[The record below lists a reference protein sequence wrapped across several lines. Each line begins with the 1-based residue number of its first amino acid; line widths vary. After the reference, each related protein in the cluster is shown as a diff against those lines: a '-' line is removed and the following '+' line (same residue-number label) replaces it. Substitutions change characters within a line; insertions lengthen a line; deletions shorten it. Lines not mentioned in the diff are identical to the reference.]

1 MSRHSPSLSPQGFWN
16 GSARDSARNSRNTSG
31 HDPPRPAKEGFE
43 WVWFPD
49 GYWAERP
56 APRRASSKNPGTTS
70 AGSAGKMFRWT
81 SRANGCPA
89 PSQEHEQRDLS
100 PKTVQPTPP
109 LSLPPLYLPDKNSGS
124 FSPSRTLPQSPWLS
138 EAAQVQALQRPAD
151 QQMSFVSTKSMDE
164 QSLRSRRRSSGK
176 PSGTSTLI
184 GKNKAPRSK
193 SSWNLFQRSKV
204 SEWLSPEVFPRMGQ
218 KS

>member
-1 MSRHSPSLSPQGFWN
+1 MSRDSPSLSPQGFWN
-16 GSARDSARNSRNTSG
+16 GGARDSARNSSNTNG

-56 APRRASSKNPGTTS
+56 APRRISSKNPGTIS
-70 AGSAGKMFRWT
+70 VASAGKIFRWT

-89 PSQEHEQRDLS
+89 PSHEHELRELS
-100 PKTVQPTPP
+100 PKTIQATPP
-109 LSLPPLYLPDKNSGS
+109 LSRPQLYLAKKSSGS

-151 QQMSFVSTKSMDE
+151 QQMSFVGINILNE
-164 QSLRSRRRSSGK
+164 QFRHTRKRSSGE
-176 PSGTSTLI
+176 PSAASALQG
-184 GKNKAPRSK
+184 GKASKSK

-204 SEWLSPEVFPRMGQ
+204 C
-218 KS
+218 